1 MTQNLI
7 INQKSKT
14 DEGLV
19 ISGVAS
25 TNKRDRQHEIITIT
39 PNALKKAWPEFAE
52 KGAPMQVEHA
62 RFARY
67 DNAKVKPEEEFNPR
81 IHYWVNPKYQDRVV
95 GKVINMEFE
104 NADEFDFD
112 SDEPQQTKI
121 TFVALVTDPE
131 AIADIEN
138 GELDFVSLGWGTA
151 DWWGRYGESSER
163 FDKKIKIK
171 ELSLA
176 KIPANPDTVIESFHK
191 VTGSDLEK
199 QFFPKGEL
207 VATKTMAGKV
217 EEYFRDDWGEVY
229 VKLSNHK
236 SLVRVDK
243 IEKSRPGPKS
253 EAQTPAEPDE
263 QVDGSDQNPEGSAT
277 TESDVDIEL
286 SETTEKALEKKVK
299 EHNEQYPDKRVTKD
313 QLEKVWRRGA
323 GAFSTSHRPGQ
334 SRHSWAM
341 ARVNTFLDMAAGK
354 KVKDSYREAD
364 GDLLSKKNALLEQF
378 KAMVEYNKRTKRK
391 KVIKALF
398 GNQKSQT
405 FDDYPKSAREAAK
418 KVLRWRE
425 EHGDEVKGM
434 TRKGWA
440 RARQL
445 AEGRPVDR
453 KDLGEIASFARHK
466 QNAEIAEEFRG
477 EPWKDNG
484 YVAWLGWGG
493 DSMISWAQRK
503 LKQLEKEG

>member
-7 INQKSKT
+7 INQKTKT
-14 DEGLV
+14 EKGLV
-19 ISGVAS
+19 ISGVAT
-25 TNKRDRQHEIITIT
+25 TNKRDRQYEIITIT
-39 PNALKKAWPEFAE
+39 PNALRKAWPEFAE
-52 KGAPMQVEHA
+52 KGAPMKVDHA
-62 RFARY
+62 LFVRY
-67 DNAKVKPEEEFNPR
+67 DNLDVQFGEKFNPKE
-81 IHYWVNPKYQDRVV
+81 HYWINPKYQDRVV
-95 GKVINMEFE
+95 GRVINMEFE
-104 NADEFDFD
+104 NADEFNLD
-112 SDEPQQTKI
+112 SEEPQETKI
-121 TFVALVTDPE
+121 TFVALITDPE
-131 AIADIEN
+131 AIEDIEN
-138 GELDFVSLGWGTA
+138 GELDSVSLGWQSK
-151 DWWGRYGESSER
+151 DWFGRYGQTSER
-163 FDKKIKIK
+163 IDKEIEID
-171 ELSLA
+171 ELTLT
-176 KIPANPDTVIESFHK
+176 KTPANPDAVIEKFHK
-191 VTGSDLEK
+191 VTDSDLEK

-263 QVDGSDQNPEGSAT
+263 QVEGSDQNPEGSAA

-286 SETTEKALEKKVK
+286 SETTEKALEKKVE
-299 EHNEQYPDKRVTKD
+299 EHNEQYPDKKVTKD

-354 KVKDSYREAD
+354 KVKDSYRGAD

-378 KAMVEYNKRTKRK
+378 KAMVAYNKLTKK
-391 KVIKALF
+391 KKALKALF
-398 GNQKSQT
+398 GNQKRQT
-405 FDDYPKSAREAAK
+405 FDDYPKSAKEAAK
-418 KVLRWRE
+418 KVLRWKE

-434 TRKGWA
+434 TPKGWA

-453 KDLGEIASFARHK
+453 EDLGEIASFARHR
-466 QNAEIAEEFRG
+466 QNAEIAEEFKG
-477 EPWKDNG
+477 KPWKDNG

-493 DSMISWAQRK
+493 ESMINWAQRK
-503 LKQLEKEG
+503 LEQLASQH